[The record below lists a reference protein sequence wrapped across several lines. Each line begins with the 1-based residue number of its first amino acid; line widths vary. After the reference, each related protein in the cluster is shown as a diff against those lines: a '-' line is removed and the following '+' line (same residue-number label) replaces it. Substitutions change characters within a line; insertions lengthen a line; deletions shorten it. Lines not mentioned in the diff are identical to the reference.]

1 MSQWL
6 WQWLRLP
13 GWPVL
18 PHRLWLTLG
27 GLAFCLGN
35 LLGKKEVWP
44 HTPMSEP
51 CFLTGA
57 WLAFVCA
64 LPQLAWV
71 SWRWLLAWHGPLL
84 LRWLATAVFLA
95 GTGVAV
101 VLWLVLVI
109 MGLYSLASGRLL
121 S

>member
-27 GLAFCLGN
+27 GLVFCLGN
-35 LLGKKEVWP
+35 LLGKKELWP
-44 HTPMSEP
+44 HTSMSEP

-64 LPQLAWV
+64 LPQL
-71 SWRWLLAWHGPLL
+71 
-84 LRWLATAVFLA
+84 
-95 GTGVAV
+95 GVGK
-101 VLWLVLVI
+101 LVLAL
-109 MGLYSLASGRLL
+109 GLARASAAAVAGYSGVFGWNRRSCGAVASAGNHGLV
-121 S
+121 